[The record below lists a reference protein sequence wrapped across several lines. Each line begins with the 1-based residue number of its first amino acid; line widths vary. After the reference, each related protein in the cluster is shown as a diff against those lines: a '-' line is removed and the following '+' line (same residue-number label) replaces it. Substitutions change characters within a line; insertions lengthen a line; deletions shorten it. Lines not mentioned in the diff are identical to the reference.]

1 MQHLQPIENV
11 LNSNIFFQEEPINS
25 YKFQLT
31 LTIKRLQQE
40 DFGTYR
46 CISKNS
52 IGQAEEL
59 VELYGEFNLVV
70 ALSIIST

>member
-1 MQHLQPIENV
+1 ML
-11 LNSNIFFQEEPINS
+11 QEEPINS

-59 VELYGEFNLVV
+59 VELYGMFSL
-70 ALSIIST
+70 ISK